1 MDKDDKKENGV
12 DAIAKKEK
20 KKVEIVDLEEKD
32 GGGAKGDEEE
42 EEEENKVG
50 GRNIYGFPF
59 FCKSE
64 TIKFS
69 SFIVGYTITY
79 N

>member
-12 DAIAKKEK
+12 DATAKKEK

-59 FCKSE
+59 FANLRR
-64 TIKFS
+64 S
-69 SFIVGYTITY
+69 SSLPL
-79 N
+79 